1 MPAVIQA
8 ALISVLLIY
17 DSVRD
22 IKYREIPNEISAA
35 VALTMVLNFNIQ
47 NLWGLAAAAVFFI
60 AALFTGKIGG
70 GDVKLIIALS
80 AVCGLWGTVFLLFA
94 AQLSMLVFYAVYAAV
109 MKIKGRTADKALP
122 FVPFITFGYIF
133 LILLKLIF

>member
-1 MPAVIQA
+1 MSAVIQA

-17 DSVRD
+17 DSVKD

-35 VALTMVLNFNIQ
+35 VALAMVLDFNVQ

-94 AQLSMLVFYAVYAAV
+94 SQLSMLVFYAVYAAV
-109 MKIKGRTADKALP
+109 MKIKGRTAEKSLP
-122 FVPFITFGYIF
+122 FVPFITLGY
-133 LILLKLIF
+133 LLLKIFF

>member
-35 VALTMVLNFNIQ
+35 VALTMVLDFNIQ

-94 AQLSMLVFYAVYAAV
+94 AQLSMLAFYAVYAAV

>member
-1 MPAVIQA
+1 MSAVIQA

-35 VALTMVLNFNIQ
+35 VALTMVLNFNVQ
-47 NLWGLAAAAVFFI
+47 NLWGLTAAAVFFI
-60 AALFTGKIGG
+60 TALFTGKIGG

-80 AVCGLWGTVFLLFA
+80 AVCGLWETVFLLFA
-94 AQLSMLVFYAVYAAV
+94 AQLSMLVFYAVYAAA
-109 MKIKGRTADKALP
+109 MEIKGRTAEKSLP
-122 FVPFITFGYIF
+122 FVPFITLGY
-133 LILLKLIF
+133 LLLKIFF

>member
-1 MPAVIQA
+1 MPSVIQT

-35 VALTMVLNFNIQ
+35 VALAMVFDFNVQ

-94 AQLSMLVFYAVYAAV
+94 AQLSMLVFYAVYAAA
-109 MKIKGRTADKALP
+109 MKIKGRTTEKSLP
-122 FVPFITFGYIF
+122 FVPFITFGY
-133 LILLKLIF
+133 LLLKILF